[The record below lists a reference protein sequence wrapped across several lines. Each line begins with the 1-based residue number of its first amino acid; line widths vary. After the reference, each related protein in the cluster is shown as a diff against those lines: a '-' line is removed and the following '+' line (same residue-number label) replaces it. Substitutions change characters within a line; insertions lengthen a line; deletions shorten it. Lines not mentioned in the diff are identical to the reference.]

1 MVVRRRAQPYSQ
13 ITTTVHTAEQQEPI
27 IYANPPP
34 GYGATA
40 PVYGAT
46 APGFGAPVPG
56 YGAAVRYQYPQTSQ
70 YQFANAPPAYQPQE
84 TKIPT
89 AP

>member
-1 MVVRRRAQPYSQ
+1 MVVRGIAQPYSR
-13 ITTTVHTAEQQEPI
+13 ITTTVHAAEQQEPI

-56 YGAAVRYQYPQTSQ
+56 YGGAVPYQYPQTS
-70 YQFANAPPAYQPQE
+70 QFANAPPAYQPQE